1 MLREIV
7 SGTHLGAH
15 INKNV
20 SITGFVMEISPN
32 GLWFEM
38 KTTDNQ
44 VVRISLQRPIDNP
57 IEGYVEVHGKSTGK
71 GITADDYITFSNESF
86 DAKAYNSMCTLL
98 NSVPNLWH
106 TS

>member
-7 SGTHLGAH
+7 TGNQLGAH
-15 INKNV
+15 INKMV
-20 SITGFVMEISPN
+20 SVTGIVTEISPN

-44 VVRISLQRPIDNP
+44 IVRISLKRPIDNP

-71 GITADDYITFSNESF
+71 GITAEEYITFSNENF
-86 DAKAYNSMCTLL
+86 DAKAYNSLSTLL
-98 NSVPNLWH
+98 NSVPNLWS